1 MLPSRVWLFAIPW
14 TVACH
19 ALPSM
24 GFSRQEYWSGLP
36 FPSPEALP
44 NLGIETRSPALQA
57 DALPSEPPGFIKLS
71 FHCTQAVWTGL
82 GFKHKGKWCCLSSTP
97 LLYLLVQQVTS
108 STWGTLWKWCPSLT
122 TPTPHKHINLSKE
135 RALGKAEIWIQTLA
149 MSLLCGFTP

>member
-1 MLPSRVWLFAIPW
+1 MLPSCVRLFVIPW

-19 ALPSM
+19 ASPSM

-44 NLGIETRSPALQA
+44 NLEIETRSPALQA
-57 DALPSEPPGFIKLS
+57 DALPSEPPGFIKLP
-71 FHCTQAVWTGL
+71 FHCAQAVWTGL
-82 GFKHKGKWCCLSSTP
+82 GFKRKGKSCCLSSTP
-97 LLYLLVQQVTS
+97 LLYLLVRQVTS

-149 MSLLCGFTP
+149 MSLLRGFTP